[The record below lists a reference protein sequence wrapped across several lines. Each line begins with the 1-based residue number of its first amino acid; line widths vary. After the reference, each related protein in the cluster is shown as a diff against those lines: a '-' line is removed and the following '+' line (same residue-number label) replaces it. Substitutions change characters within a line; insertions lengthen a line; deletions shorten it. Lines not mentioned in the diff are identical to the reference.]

1 MKKLHKILGL
11 ALAVGMAFTAFACN
25 KNQGGGQ
32 QGGND
37 GEQIIITVW
46 CPEADQDF
54 AKAVAASYKAD
65 NPDKNYK
72 FLYGIQGEND
82 AATKVLNDVENA
94 PDVFSFA
101 SDQINRLISGD
112 ALARLGGSYLEYVQQ
127 SNTADAIDSATV
139 TINGENQTYAMPY
152 TDNTYFLYYNKSV
165 FSEDDVK
172 TLDGILA
179 KCTAP
184 DENGAN
190 GKQFAMPLNDGWY
203 SSSFFFGEGLG
214 YEVEL
219 DSAFGETS
227 ITCDFNNEQGKD
239 VAKALYEVI
248 SDPRVKPDT
257 DDSKS
262 AAGFQ
267 DGSIVAAVSGIWN
280 KTTFQ
285 QYLGENFA
293 VAKLPTYTL
302 NRGEADQKQVQL
314 VSFAGYKLLGVSKHS
329 KNMGEALKYAQYYT
343 SKESQLKHFDLRG
356 FVPTNIEAK
365 QEERVQQDMCAIA
378 ITQQLAHSKTQ
389 KNVPSTLWTPMQG
402 FGDGLIALIKES
414 PSLDDIYELLDAA
427 VAGIE
432 KQPA

>member
-1 MKKLHKILGL
+1 MKKINKILGVAL
-11 ALAVGMAFTAFACN
+11 ALGVAFSAFACN
-25 KNQGGGQ
+25 NENNT
-32 QGGND
+32 GNNNNNK
-37 GEQIIITVW
+37 EQIVLTVW
-46 CPEADQDF
+46 CPEADHEF
-54 AKAVAASYKAD
+54 AKAVAESYKAA

-82 AATKVLNDVENA
+82 AATKILNDVENA

-101 SDQINRLISGD
+101 SDQINRLISGG
-112 ALARLGGSYLEYVQQ
+112 ALARLGGSYLEYVKQNN
-127 SNTADAIDSATV
+127 SADAVDSATV
-139 TINGENQTYAMPY
+139 TVNGEDQTYAMPY

-165 FSEDDVK
+165 FNADDVK

-184 DENGAN
+184 DANGAN

-219 DSAFGETS
+219 DESFGETS
-227 ITCDFNNEQGKD
+227 ITCDFNNEKGKD
-239 VAKALYEVI
+239 VAEALYEVI

-267 DGSIVAAVSGIWN
+267 DGSVVAAVSGIWN
-280 KTTFQ
+280 KKTFE
-285 QYLGENFA
+285 QYLGDNFA
-293 VAKLPTYTL
+293 VAKLHTYTL
-302 NRGEADQKQVQL
+302 NRGQADEKQVQL

-329 KNMGEALKYAQYYT
+329 KNMAEALKYAQYYT
-343 SKESQLKHFDLRG
+343 NKESQLKHFDLRG
-356 FVPTNIEAK
+356 FVPTNLEAK
-365 QEERVQQDMCAIA
+365 QEQRVQADMCAIA
-378 ITQQLAHSKTQ
+378 ITQQLAYSKTQ

-402 FGDGLIALIKES
+402 LGDGLIALIGEN
-414 PSLDDIYELLDAA
+414 PTAQNIYDLLDAA

-432 KQPA
+432 KKPA